1 MAKRFRFK
9 LEAVKRIRVQSRDAQ
24 RRAVADAVREVH
36 LKEEAIRDYEGQ
48 LRDTVTKTAVAQ
60 EAQRLDMTLI
70 RGHQFYRTRMQQ
82 RIVRAELDLADSQ
95 AELRGQQAKLGEATK
110 RLRVI
115 EKLYDKQWQ
124 RYTLQVGRE
133 EQAEL
138 DEVAAQGFVRT
149 RVATTFEEVTQP

>member
-24 RRAVADAVREVH
+24 RRAVADAVREVQ
-36 LKEEAIRDYEGQ
+36 LKEEAIREYEGQ
-48 LRDTVTKTAVAQ
+48 LRDTVTKTTVAQ

-124 RYTLQVGRE
+124 RYTLQVARE

-138 DEVAAQGFVRT
+138 DEVAAQGFVRR
-149 RVATTFEEVTQP
+149 RVAAIFEEVTQP